1 MEENA
6 GFGAAEII
14 KLYDRWRKT
23 FRAFNRDFA
32 VFFFFFFSLET
43 EYFVS
48 TSASTTWR
56 RIIQILNEYRV
67 VLNILFV
74 IDIAFKIYKRFTELF
89 SYLFSS

>member
-48 TSASTTWR
+48 TSASTENYTNFK
-56 RIIQILNEYRV
+56 RISRGFKYIICHRYRIQNL
-67 VLNILFV
+67 
-74 IDIAFKIYKRFTELF
+74 
-89 SYLFSS
+89 